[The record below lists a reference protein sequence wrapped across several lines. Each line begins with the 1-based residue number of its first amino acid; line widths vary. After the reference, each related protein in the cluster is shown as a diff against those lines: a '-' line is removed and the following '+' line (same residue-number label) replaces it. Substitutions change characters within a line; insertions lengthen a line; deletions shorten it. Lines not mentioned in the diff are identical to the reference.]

1 MKLIQT
7 ATVLAGMRLVGIAA
21 LLLVIGACGHV
32 QGPSTSA
39 VVTPTAT
46 PSATASVGII
56 QTPSPATNPSP
67 GPTPTTSSSLLFAVL
82 EAKGTANSWTYNTV
96 AIAGLDGY
104 ARAKTTFTP
113 MPVPSVGCMGAIIPP
128 SAHVANGKVFYADAR
143 GVVRSLSIDGTV
155 QTVADF
161 HMTSMQQ
168 MLSFAVSP
176 DGTRLL
182 GTVYTIPT
190 NAYSCDGSP
199 ATSPFAFDAY
209 SASSGGAS
217 QLLYH
222 QSWTKSQNVLALTG
236 WDEMGPVG
244 TYPTVWASQGGGPG
258 STLGVLV
265 RIDPLT
271 AKVLRTFSDPSSCM
285 AWGSVASGAFVCT
298 GDSTITG
305 GGTPQQNVVQPVSV
319 RRADGTE
326 LWHFTASGIN
336 APSSPVLAPDAQHVM
351 MCCADD
357 GSGGFGELVIGRDG
371 SRVALA
377 RGLYGYNWLD
387 STTYAGD
394 FNTDPLKQPPFPLAY
409 VAASAP
415 ASATSMGFS
424 GLVVG
429 TVRA

>member
-1 MKLIQT
+1 MKAIL
-7 ATVLAGMRLVGIAA
+7 LAA
-21 LLLVIGACGHV
+21 LLLMAVACGQV
-32 QGPSTSA
+32 QGKPTST
-39 VVTPTAT
+39 VVSPITTPTAT
-46 PSATASVGII
+46 AGAQPSATPAGSPGA
-56 QTPSPATNPSP
+56 SPATSP
-67 GPTPTTSSSLLFAVL
+67 LPVPKTSPTLLFAVL
-82 EAKGTANSWTYNTV
+82 EASGTANSWSYNTV
-96 AIAGLDGY
+96 AIAGVDGY

-128 SAHVANGKVFYADAR
+128 SAHVAAGKVFYADAK
-143 GVVRSLSIDGTV
+143 GVIRSLSIDGTV
-155 QTVADF
+155 RTAADF
-161 HMTSMQQ
+161 HMTSTQQ

-190 NAYSCDGSP
+190 NAFSCDGSQ

-209 SASSGGAS
+209 SASNGGTS

-222 QSWTKSQNVLALTG
+222 QSWTKPQNVLALTG
-236 WDEMGPVG
+236 WDEVGPVG
-244 TYPTVWASQGGGPG
+244 TDPTVWASQGGGPG

-271 AKVLRTFSDPSSCM
+271 AKVLKTFSNPSSCM

-305 GGTPQQNVVQPVSV
+305 GGTPQQNVVEPVSV
-319 RRADGTE
+319 RQADGTE
-326 LWHFTASGIN
+326 LWHFTASGAT
-336 APSSPVLAPDAQHVM
+336 APSSPVLAPDGQHVM
-351 MCCADD
+351 MCCAND

-377 RGLYGYNWLD
+377 RGLYGSAWLD
-387 STTYAGD
+387 SSTYAGD
-394 FNTDPLKQPPFPLAY
+394 FNTDPLKLPPFPLAY

-415 ASATSMGFS
+415 ASANSMGFS

-429 TVRA
+429 TVRP